1 MQNDRELQ
9 ELNSLFPAGSR
20 VKLVR
25 MNDRYAPPAG
35 TQGTVVG
42 IDSVGSILIDWD
54 NGSGLNIIPEA
65 VDMIRRLEG

>member
-9 ELNSLFPAGSR
+9 ELNSMFPAGSR
-20 VKLVR
+20 VELVR

-65 VDMIRRLEG
+65 GDMIRRLEK